1 MAKKITF
8 IAGRQNNEIAE
19 TAIVINKTRVAAYCR
34 VSTDQ
39 EEQLSSYE
47 AQVRYYTNY
56 IQNNN
61 LYEFAGIYADEG
73 ITATNTKKR
82 DEFKRMIK
90 DCREGKIDRIITK
103 SISRFARNTVDCL
116 NYVRELK
123 ELGIGIT
130 FEKENIDTLDAKG
143 EVLLTILSS
152 LAQEESRSISENSTW
167 GIMRRFEEGK
177 VALNHNRF
185 LGYDKDEEGNL
196 IINEKQAKIVRRI
209 YSEFLNRKG
218 INHIARE
225 LERDKIKSCSGNT
238 KWYDSTVKSILQ
250 NEKYKGDALLQK
262 TYTVDFLSKKREVNN
277 GEVPQYYVEE
287 SHPAIIEPETWE
299 AVQLE
304 IERRKVFCEEH
315 NIKKLDTSIPFLGKV
330 ICGEC
335 GATYS
340 RKTWMQPDG
349 TKRKVWMCSNRYKIK
364 GIKGCESKHIDEE
377 VLKKAFVE
385 VFNALVENKQY
396 FLEKWQ
402 QELKG
407 DEALKKYRLK
417 GFIEMLEKEE
427 EQQNQ
432 FDESLCL
439 KLLEQIKVLDGQK
452 QLIVTL
458 LDGSSME
465 YKISIKYTKN
475 KIIK

>member
-1 MAKKITF
+1 MARRITF
-8 IAGRQNNEIAE
+8 IAGRQNDVVSE
-19 TAIVINKTRVAAYCR
+19 TSQAVNKTKVAAYCR

-47 AQVRYYTNY
+47 AQVKYYTNH

-123 ELGIGIT
+123 EMGIGIT

-167 GIMRRFEEGK
+167 GIRRRFEEGK

-185 LGYDKDEEGNL
+185 LGYDKDENGNL
-196 IINEKQAKIVRRI
+196 IINEKQAQIVRRI
-209 YSEFLNRKG
+209 YTEFLNGKG
-218 INHIARE
+218 TTHIARE
-225 LERDKIKSCSGNT
+225 LEQDKIKGCSGNT

-262 TYTVDFLSKKREVNN
+262 TYTVDFLSKKREINN

-287 SHPAIIEPETWE
+287 SHPAIIEPEIWE

-304 IERRKVFCEEH
+304 MERRKNFCEEH
-315 NIKKLDTSIPFLGKV
+315 HIKKLDTRIPFWGKV
-330 ICGEC
+330 ICSEC
-335 GATYS
+335 GSAYS
-340 RKTWMQPDG
+340 RKTWTQPDG
-349 TKRKVWMCSNRYKIK
+349 TKRKVWMCSNRYKEK
-364 GIKGCESKHIDEE
+364 GVRSCESKHIDEE
-377 VLKKAFVE
+377 VLKKAFIE
-385 VFNALVENKQY
+385 AFNTLLDNKQH
-396 FLEKWQ
+396 FLEKWRTGL
-402 QELKG
+402 EDSNTLKQ
-407 DEALKKYRLK
+407 YRLNE
-417 GFIEMLEKEE
+417 FIGILDYGVKQ
-427 EQQNQ
+427 EQFNE
-432 FDESLCL
+432 DLCL
-439 KLLEQIKVLDGQK
+439 RMLEQIEVLDGRGK
-452 QLIVTL
+452 IYITL
-458 LDGSSME
+458 LDGTSMTCE
-465 YKISIKYTKN
+465 NTN
-475 KIIK
+475 

>member
-8 IAGRQNNEIAE
+8 IAGRQNDELAE
-19 TAIVINKTRVAAYCR
+19 TSQTITKTRVAAYCR

-47 AQVRYYTNY
+47 AQVRYYTNH
-56 IQNNN
+56 IQNNS

-73 ITATNTKKR
+73 ITATNTKRR
-82 DEFKRMIK
+82 DEFNRMIK
-90 DCREGKIDRIITK
+90 DCREGKIDRVITK

-123 ELGIGIT
+123 DLGIGIT

-167 GIMRRFEEGK
+167 GIRRRFEEGR

-185 LGYDKDEEGNL
+185 LGYDKDENGNL

-209 YSEFLNRKG
+209 YTEFLNGKG
-218 INHIARE
+218 TTHIARE
-225 LERDKIKSCSGNT
+225 LEQDRIKSCSGNT
-238 KWYDSTVKSILQ
+238 KWYDSTIKSILQ

-262 TYTVDFLSKKREVNN
+262 TYTVDFLSKKREINN

-287 SHPAIIEPETWE
+287 SHPAIIEPETWQ

-304 IERRKVFCEEH
+304 MERRKKFCEEH
-315 NIKKLDTSIPFLGKV
+315 NIKKLDTRIHFWGKV
-330 ICGEC
+330 ICSEC
-335 GATYS
+335 GAAYS

-349 TKRKVWMCSNRYKIK
+349 TKRKVWMCSNRYKEK
-364 GIKGCESKHIDEE
+364 GVKGCESKHVDEE
-377 VLKKAFVE
+377 VLKKAFVK

-396 FLEKWQ
+396 FLEKWHE
-402 QELKG
+402 EL
-407 DEALKKYRLK
+407 ECANELRKYKLRE
-417 GFIEMLEKEE
+417 FSRILESAVKLED
-427 EQQNQ
+427 
-432 FDESLCL
+432 FDEGLCL
-439 KLLEQIKVLDGQK
+439 KLLEQIEIMNGTEKVV
-452 QLIVTL
+452 ITL
-458 LDGSSME
+458 LDGTSMKCE
-465 YKISIKYTKN
+465 
-475 KIIK
+475 

>member
-1 MAKKITF
+1 MAKRITF
-8 IAGRQNNEIAE
+8 IAGRQNDAVPE
-19 TAIVINKTRVAAYCR
+19 TSQSVNKTRVAAYCR

-47 AQVRYYTNY
+47 AQVRYYTNH
-56 IQNNN
+56 IQNNS

-82 DEFKRMIK
+82 DEFNRMIK
-90 DCREGKIDRIITK
+90 DCRDGKIDRIITK

-123 ELGIGIT
+123 EMGIGIT

-167 GIMRRFEEGK
+167 GIRRRFEEGK

-185 LGYDKDEEGNL
+185 LGYDKDEAGNL

-209 YSEFLNRKG
+209 YTEFLNGKG
-218 INHIARE
+218 TTHIARD
-225 LERDKIKSCSGNT
+225 LEINRVKSCSGNT
-238 KWYDSTVKSILQ
+238 KWYDSTIKSILQ

-262 TYTVDFLSKKREVNN
+262 TYTVDFLSKKREINH

-287 SHPAIIEPETWE
+287 SHPAIIAPETWA

-304 IERRKVFCEEH
+304 MERRKEFCEEH
-315 NIKKLDTSIPFLGKV
+315 NIKKLDTRIPFWGKV

-335 GATYS
+335 GVTYS

-349 TKRKVWMCSNRYKIK
+349 TKRKVWQCSNRYKTK

-377 VLKKAFVE
+377 VLQNAFVS
-385 VFNALVENKQY
+385 VFNTLVDNKQH
-396 FLEKWQ
+396 FLKKWETELEGAD
-402 QELKG
+402 ELK
-407 DEALKKYRLK
+407 EYRLK
-417 GFIEMLEKEE
+417 EFMGILDYGVKQ
-427 EQQNQ
+427 EQFNE
-432 FDESLCL
+432 DLCL
-439 KLLEQIKVLDGQK
+439 RMLEQIEVLDGK
-452 QLIVTL
+452 GKIHMTL
-458 LDGSSME
+458 LDGTSMTCE
-465 YKISIKYTKN
+465 NTN
-475 KIIK
+475 

>member
-8 IAGRQNNEIAE
+8 IAGRQNDEASE
-19 TAIVINKTRVAAYCR
+19 TSQAVNKIRVAAYCR

-47 AQVRYYTNY
+47 AQVRYYTNH
-56 IQNNN
+56 IQNNS

-123 ELGIGIT
+123 EMGIGIT

-167 GIMRRFEEGK
+167 GIRRRFEEGK

-185 LGYDKDEEGNL
+185 LGYDKDEAGNL

-209 YSEFLNRKG
+209 YTEFLNGKG
-218 INHIARE
+218 TTHIARE
-225 LERDKIKSCSGNT
+225 LEQDKIKGCSGNT

-262 TYTVDFLSKKREVNN
+262 SYTVDFLSKKREINN

-287 SHPAIIEPETWE
+287 SHPAIIEIETWE

-304 IERRKVFCEEH
+304 MERRKNFCEEH
-315 NIKKLDTSIPFLGKV
+315 QIKKLDTRIPFWGKV

-335 GATYS
+335 GSVYS
-340 RKTWMQPDG
+340 RKTWMRPDG
-349 TKRKVWMCSNRYKIK
+349 TKRKVWQCSNRYKTK

-377 VLKKAFVE
+377 VLQKAFVE
-385 VFNALVENKQY
+385 VFNLLLDNKQY
-396 FLEKWQ
+396 FLDKWQ
-402 QELKG
+402 QDLVEADELK
-407 DEALKKYRLK
+407 AYRLK
-417 GFIEMLEKEE
+417 EFKEILEQADKLQQINEDLCMQMLESIKVVNAKEE
-427 EQQNQ
+427 
-432 FDESLCL
+432 F
-439 KLLEQIKVLDGQK
+439 V
-452 QLIVTL
+452 IVL
-458 LDGSSME
+458 LDGSSM
-465 YKISIKYTKN
+465 SCKN
-475 KIIK
+475 

>member
-8 IAGRQNNEIAE
+8 IAGRQNDEMAE
-19 TAIVINKTRVAAYCR
+19 TSQAVNKTRVAAYCR

-47 AQVRYYTNY
+47 AQVRYYTNH
-56 IQNNN
+56 IQNNS

-82 DEFKRMIK
+82 DEFNRMIK

-123 ELGIGIT
+123 EMGIGIT

-167 GIMRRFEEGK
+167 GIRRRFEEGK

-185 LGYDKDEEGNL
+185 LGYDKDEAGNL

-209 YSEFLNRKG
+209 YIEFLNGKG
-218 INHIARE
+218 TSHIARE
-225 LERDKIKSCSGNT
+225 LEQDKIKGCSGNT

-262 TYTVDFLSKKREVNN
+262 TYTVDFLSKKRELNN

-287 SHPAIIEPETWE
+287 SHPAIIESETWE
-299 AVQLE
+299 CVQLE
-304 IERRKVFCEEH
+304 VDRRKAYMVEH
-315 NIKKLDTSIPFLGKV
+315 YMKAYDRNADTSPFAGKV
-330 ICGEC
+330 ICGKC
-335 GATYS
+335 NHTF
-340 RKTWMQPDG
+340 R
-349 TKRKVWMCSNRYKIK
+349 RKVWHSSSKGNRYIWQCSERYKEK
-364 GIKGCESKHIDEE
+364 GVKGCGSGHIDSE
-377 VLKKAFVE
+377 VLSQSFIE
-385 VFNALVENKQY
+385 VWNTLVNNKED
-396 FLEKWQ
+396 FIEKWK
-402 QELKG
+402 EVSNNDL
-407 DEALKKYRLK
+407 LKKYRADQLIQLVK
-417 GFIEMLEKEE
+417 KIGLLTAFNSELMQSVLESITVFEDGK
-427 EQQNQ
+427 
-432 FDESLCL
+432 LVAR
-439 KLLEQIKVLDGQK
+439 LLEGTELECE
-452 QLIVTL
+452 
-458 LDGSSME
+458 M
-465 YKISIKYTKN
+465 
-475 KIIK
+475 

>member
-1 MAKKITF
+1 MAKRITF
-8 IAGRQNNEIAE
+8 IAGRQNDAVPE
-19 TAIVINKTRVAAYCR
+19 TSQSVNKTRVAAYCR

-47 AQVRYYTNY
+47 AQVRYYTNH
-56 IQNNN
+56 IQNNS

-82 DEFKRMIK
+82 DEFNRMIK
-90 DCREGKIDRIITK
+90 DCRDGKIDRIITK

-123 ELGIGIT
+123 EIGIGIT

-167 GIMRRFEEGK
+167 GIRRRFEEGK

-185 LGYDKDEEGNL
+185 LGYDKDEAGNL

-209 YSEFLNRKG
+209 YTEFLNGKG
-218 INHIARE
+218 TTHIARE
-225 LERDKIKSCSGNT
+225 LEGDRIKSCSGNT
-238 KWYDSTVKSILQ
+238 KWYDSTIRSILQ

-262 TYTVDFLSKKREVNN
+262 TYTVDFLSKKREINH

-287 SHPAIIEPETWE
+287 SHPAIIAPETWE

-304 IERRKVFCEEH
+304 MERRKKFCEDH
-315 NIKKLDTSIPFLGKV
+315 HIKKLDTRIPFWGKV

-335 GATYS
+335 GAVYS

-349 TKRKVWMCSNRYKIK
+349 TKRKVWVCSNRYKEK
-364 GIKGCESKHIDEE
+364 GVKGCESKHIDEE
-377 VLKKAFVE
+377 VLQNAFVA
-385 VFNALVENKQY
+385 VFNTLVDNKQH
-396 FLEKWQ
+396 FLEKCAA
-402 QELKG
+402 ELEDTDKLKG
-407 DEALKKYRLK
+407 YRLK
-417 GFIEMLEKEE
+417 VFADILQQEEKQTQFSEE
-427 EQQNQ
+427 
-432 FDESLCL
+432 LCL
-439 KLLEQIKVLDGQK
+439 QVLGEIEVLKGNGQM
-452 QLIVTL
+452 IITL
-458 LDGSSME
+458 LDSSKLVYE
-465 YKISIKYTKN
+465 I
-475 KIIK
+475 

>member
-1 MAKKITF
+1 MAKRITF
-8 IAGRQNNEIAE
+8 IAGRQNDEVTE
-19 TAIVINKTRVAAYCR
+19 TSQAVNKIRVAAYCR

-47 AQVRYYTNY
+47 AQVRYYTNH
-56 IQNNN
+56 IQNNS
-61 LYEFAGIYADEG
+61 LYEFVGIYADEG

-90 DCREGKIDRIITK
+90 DCRDGKIDKIITK

-123 ELGIGIT
+123 EMGIGIT

-167 GIMRRFEEGK
+167 GIRRRFEEGK

-185 LGYDKDEEGNL
+185 LGYDKDEAGNL

-209 YSEFLNRKG
+209 YTEFLNGKG
-218 INHIARE
+218 TTHIARE
-225 LERDKIKSCSGNT
+225 LEQDKIKGCSGNT

-262 TYTVDFLSKKREVNN
+262 TYTVDFLSKKREINN

-299 AVQLE
+299 TVQLE
-304 IERRKVFCEEH
+304 MERRKDFCEDH
-315 NIKKLDTSIPFLGKV
+315 HIKKLDTRIPFWGKV
-330 ICGEC
+330 ICSEC
-335 GATYS
+335 GSAYS

-349 TKRKVWMCSNRYKIK
+349 TKRKVWMCSTRYKTK
-364 GIKGCESKHIDEE
+364 DAKGCNTGHVDEE
-377 VLKKAFVE
+377 TLKQVFVE
-385 VFNALVENKQY
+385 VFNTMTDNRQY
-396 FLEKWQ
+396 FLDKLQ
-402 QELKG
+402 QDLSTA
-407 DEALKKYRLK
+407 DELKKYRLK
-417 GFIEMLEKEE
+417 EFGRILGTVDKLQQFNEELCMQMLE
-427 EQQNQ
+427 
-432 FDESLCL
+432 S
-439 KLLEQIKVLDGQK
+439 IKVIDAKGK
-452 QLIVTL
+452 FVVTL
-458 LDGSSME
+458 LDGCSMSCE
-465 YKISIKYTKN
+465 I
-475 KIIK
+475 

>member
-1 MAKKITF
+1 MAKRITF
-8 IAGRQNNEIAE
+8 IAGRQNDEVAE
-19 TAIVINKTRVAAYCR
+19 TSQAVNKTRVAAYCR
-34 VSTDQ
+34 VSTEQ

-47 AQVRYYTNY
+47 AQVRYYTNH
-56 IQNNN
+56 IQNNS

-90 DCREGKIDRIITK
+90 DCWEGKIDRIITK

-123 ELGIGIT
+123 EMGIGIT

-167 GIMRRFEEGK
+167 GIRRRFEEGK

-185 LGYDKDEEGNL
+185 LGYDKDENGNL

-209 YSEFLNRKG
+209 YTEFLNGKG
-218 INHIARE
+218 TTHIARD
-225 LERDKIKSCSGNT
+225 LEQDKVKSCSGNT

-262 TYTVDFLSKKREVNN
+262 TYTVDFLSKKREINN

-287 SHPAIIEPETWE
+287 SHPAIIDIETWE

-304 IERRKVFCEEH
+304 MEMRKNFCEEH
-315 NIKKLDTSIPFLGKV
+315 QIKKLDTRIPFWGKV
-330 ICGEC
+330 ICSEC
-335 GATYS
+335 GSAYS

-349 TKRKVWMCSNRYKIK
+349 TKRKVWMCSNRYKEK
-364 GIKGCESKHIDEE
+364 GVKGCESKHIDEE
-377 VLKKAFVE
+377 VLKKAFIE
-385 VFNALVENKQY
+385 VFNTLVNNKQD
-396 FLEKWQ
+396 FLEKWRAGL
-402 QELKG
+402 EDSNTLKQ
-407 DEALKKYRLK
+407 YRLNEFVGILDYGVK
-417 GFIEMLEKEE
+417 Q
-427 EQQNQ
+427 EQFNE
-432 FDESLCL
+432 DLCL
-439 KLLEQIKVLDGQK
+439 RMLEQIEVLDGK
-452 QLIVTL
+452 GKIRMTL
-458 LDGSSME
+458 LDGTSMACE
-465 YKISIKYTKN
+465 NTN
-475 KIIK
+475 

>member
-1 MAKKITF
+1 MAKRITF
-8 IAGRQNNEIAE
+8 IAGRQNDEVPE
-19 TAIVINKTRVAAYCR
+19 TSQSANKTRVAAYCR

-47 AQVRYYTNY
+47 AQVRYYTNH
-56 IQNNN
+56 IQNNS

-82 DEFKRMIK
+82 DEFNRMIK

-123 ELGIGIT
+123 EMGIGIT

-167 GIMRRFEEGK
+167 GIRRRFEEGK

-185 LGYDKDEEGNL
+185 LGYDKDEAGNL
-196 IINEKQAKIVRRI
+196 IINEKQAKIIRHI
-209 YSEFLNRKG
+209 YTEFLNGKG
-218 INHIARE
+218 TVHIARD
-225 LERDKIKSCSGNT
+225 LEINRVKSCSGNT
-238 KWYDSTVKSILQ
+238 KWYDSTIKSILQ

-262 TYTVDFLSKKREVNN
+262 TYTVDFLSKKREVNH

-304 IERRKVFCEEH
+304 MERRKEFCEDH
-315 NIKKLDTSIPFLGKV
+315 NIKKLDTRIPFWGKV

-340 RKTWMQPDG
+340 RKTWMQPNG
-349 TKRKVWMCSNRYKIK
+349 SKRKIWMCSNRYKEK
-364 GIKGCESKHIDEE
+364 GVKGCESKHVEEE
-377 VLKKAFVE
+377 VLQKAFVE
-385 VFNALVENKQY
+385 VFNILIDNKQY
-396 FLEKWQ
+396 FLDKWQ
-402 QELKG
+402 QDLVEADELKT
-407 DEALKKYRLK
+407 YRLK
-417 GFIEMLEKEE
+417 EFKEILEQADKLQQINEDLCMQMLESIKVVNAKEE
-427 EQQNQ
+427 
-432 FDESLCL
+432 F
-439 KLLEQIKVLDGQK
+439 V
-452 QLIVTL
+452 IVL
-458 LDGSSME
+458 LDGSSM
-465 YKISIKYTKN
+465 SCKN
-475 KIIK
+475 